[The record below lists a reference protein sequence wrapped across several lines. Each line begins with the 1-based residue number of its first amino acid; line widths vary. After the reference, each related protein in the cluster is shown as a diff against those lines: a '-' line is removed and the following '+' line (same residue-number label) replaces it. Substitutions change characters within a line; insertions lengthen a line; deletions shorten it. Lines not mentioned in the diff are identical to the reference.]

1 MQQITEFRTAL
12 AENDQDTIIRML
24 ESKVSVTETYDLRC
38 DAEDCE
44 CLQKV
49 SVCSYIENGH
59 AKPEALKFLLEQ
71 KYVGINVVCG
81 LTHQLF
87 RLTGTGEA
95 DDFQQCDKCV
105 DVLLDYLNSKDSL
118 REAAVAF
125 RDEDNSTL
133 FHSVF
138 YGHAPRVR
146 IAGWAERLFS
156 MGFDPYAPLRN
167 NEQRPLD
174 MIIGHLHVKLAEQTV
189 NLAVVNYYEYNQYW
203 RGANTLQR
211 LLKTYATAKDSETLV
226 KVHQMVKILVNSNI
240 NLEFTD
246 ADGLSITDYLS
257 EYKWID
263 TDVGLLFYG
272 KYMPALSGKKY
283 VNPYKRLG
291 RKINPSPFADYMFR
305 ERYTKGQNDRLAA
318 DIRALVAI
326 HGVPTPLEWI
336 AHGECGPV
344 CEKCSDSHMCGFDS
358 LEELARKFG
367 FNNIEVIELID
378 PSYT

>member
-1 MQQITEFRTAL
+1 
-12 AENDQDTIIRML
+12 
-24 ESKVSVTETYDLRC
+24 
-38 DAEDCE
+38 
-44 CLQKV
+44 
-49 SVCSYIENGH
+49 
-59 AKPEALKFLLEQ
+59 
-71 KYVGINVVCG
+71 
-81 LTHQLF
+81 
-87 RLTGTGEA
+87 
-95 DDFQQCDKCV
+95 
-105 DVLLDYLNSKDSL
+105 
-118 REAAVAF
+118 
-125 RDEDNSTL
+125 
-133 FHSVF
+133 
-138 YGHAPRVR
+138 VR

-189 NLAVVNYYEYNQYW
+189 NPAVVNYYELNKYW

-305 ERYTKGQNDRLAA
+305 ERYGIFSDGLGGTYESFLEYNSNFCDSSSLAVSY
-318 DIRALVAI
+318 LVLF
-326 HGVPTPLEWI
+326 G
-336 AHGECGPV
+336 G
-344 CEKCSDSHMCGFDS
+344 DSSEIYEPWQVAGTSGS
-358 LEELARKFG
+358 LLR
-367 FNNIEVIELID
+367 I
-378 PSYT
+378 